1 MILVINP
8 RLSLLNAAFLNPS
21 DANATAPKFEFEF
34 VKETSPP
41 LIHSKCFAY
50 PIAKMETA

>member
-8 RLSLLNAAFLNPS
+8 RLSLLNADFLNPS

-50 PIAKMETA
+50 PIAKIETA